1 VPETLYPV
9 PCFVMNIILIGYRA
23 SGKTSAGRELARILV
38 RPFFDSDRM
47 IFAKTGRTVRE
58 IVQAGGWQAF
68 REVEKAVISE
78 LSGLDGAVIALGGG
92 AVMDPDNVAMLRDRG
107 RFVWLQADA
116 RILALR
122 MSRDR
127 NGAVQ
132 RPSLTGA
139 GALMEVEAVLAKR
152 LPVYGAVAD
161 VAVDTAGKDPAGIA
175 AEIAGRLEDDLMD
188 AEKKQKRRRAHVR

>member
-1 VPETLYPV
+1 
-9 PCFVMNIILIGYRA
+9 MNIILIGYRA
-23 SGKTSAGRELARILV
+23 SGKTSAGRELANLLSM
-38 RPFFDSDRM
+38 PFFDSDRM
-47 IFAKTGRTVRE
+47 IFAKTGKTVRE
-58 IVQAGGWQAF
+58 IVEAGGWQAF

-92 AVMDPDNVAMLRDRG
+92 AVMVPDNVSMLREGG

-122 MSRDR
+122 MSGDR

-139 GALMEVEAVLAKR
+139 GALMEIEAVLAKR

-161 VAVDTAGKDPAGIA
+161 IVVDTAGKDPAGIA

-188 AEKKQKRRRAHVR
+188 AEKKQKRRRPHVR